1 MVPTHT
7 HTHRSHLQRLFNYVC
22 VGGEVTKRHSDSKR
36 AEDEMTALIQLSSR
50 LVTYLYVMSDDTHIQ
65 TGDTRDMDFLCTLV
79 QVRLL
84 HQNTCGLE
92 PQKVFSYVG
101 KPWDL
106 ARNNREALGKYLST

>member
-50 LVTYLYVMSDDTHIQ
+50 LVTYLYVMSDDTRTNWGYTRYGFPVHTC
-65 TGDTRDMDFLCTLV
+65 TG
-79 QVRLL
+79 
-84 HQNTCGLE
+84 
-92 PQKVFSYVG
+92 
-101 KPWDL
+101 
-106 ARNNREALGKYLST
+106 EATPPKYLRLRAAEGF